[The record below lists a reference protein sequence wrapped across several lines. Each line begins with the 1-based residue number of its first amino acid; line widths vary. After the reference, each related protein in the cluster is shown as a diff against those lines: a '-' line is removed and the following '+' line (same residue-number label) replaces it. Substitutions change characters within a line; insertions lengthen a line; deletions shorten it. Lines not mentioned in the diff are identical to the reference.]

1 MNRKVQR
8 LKDKMELTKQKI
20 KAIDKENQ

>member
-8 LKDKMELTKQKI
+8 LTNILVH
-20 KAIDKENQ
+20 